1 MTLYGIVKVLHIL
14 AMAALIAGMSGRAL
28 LRARLVRGDDIRLM
42 GELIHIEGQFDEW
55 LVVRAG
61 LFLATI
67 PLVIWVYVPRGKR
80 FGAAFQAA
88 LAQQR
93 VTVELRAALTDRAI
107 RLSYLYEYLMV
118 AAVTTLMVTKPF

>member
-1 MTLYGIVKVLHIL
+1 
-14 AMAALIAGMSGRAL
+14 
-28 LRARLVRGDDIRLM
+28 
-42 GELIHIEGQFDEW
+42 
-55 LVVRAG
+55 
-61 LFLATI
+61 
-67 PLVIWVYVPRGKR
+67 VPRGKR